1 MDFSQ
6 YIGMQTARGTIVV
19 ERAPVSQFAKA
30 ILDESP
36 VYQNAATAAANGF
49 DGIPAPPTYGFIAQS
64 WGKWA
69 ELQPPPDP
77 DAPQPMMEVMGGL
90 MSKGG
95 MVLHGEQE
103 FIYHDGRWPHVGD
116 VLLGDGQISD
126 VYEKEKSDG
135 GKLEFYV
142 TETTWRNEATGE
154 PVVTTKFTLAI
165 NCKPGADEAKP
176 LS

>member
-6 YIGMQTARGTIVV
+6 YIGMQTARGPIVV

-30 ILDESP
+30 IHDESP
-36 VYQNAATAAANGF
+36 VYQDASAASANGF
-49 DGIPAPPTYGFIAQS
+49 ANIPAPPTYGFIAQS

-95 MVLHGEQE
+95 LVLHGEQE
-103 FIYHDGRWPHVGD
+103 FVYHRPMVVGETLGFVGTVTDIYQKPTGD
-116 VLLGDGQISD
+116 RTMTFMVVEDVYSDSDGQ
-126 VYEKEKSDG
+126 
-135 GKLEFYV
+135 
-142 TETTWRNEATGE
+142 
-154 PVVTTKFTLAI
+154 PVLTSIMNLI
-165 NCKPGADEAKP
+165 HR
-176 LS
+176 S